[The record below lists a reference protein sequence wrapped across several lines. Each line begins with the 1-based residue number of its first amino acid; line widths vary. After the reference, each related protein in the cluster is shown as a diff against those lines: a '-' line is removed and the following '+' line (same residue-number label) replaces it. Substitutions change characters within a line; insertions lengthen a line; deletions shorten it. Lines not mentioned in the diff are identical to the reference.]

1 MKQPKT
7 HLTPLFRTS
16 TLFLLWM
23 LHTVLLQPNQ
33 SFAQV
38 PIESIS
44 IQQGL
49 SQGMI
54 YDILQDRE
62 GFLWFATKDGL
73 NRFDGYNL
81 KVFSNEAYN
90 PHSLSGNSILK
101 LFEDHQGRIWVVT
114 DNDGLNVYDKKTGRF
129 QRIQYDTQKNIG
141 LSSNQIRCIAED
153 AAGNILA
160 AADGADLNIIRLA
173 GDSFE
178 KNTAPKIQQI
188 TLPKH
193 LNVTG
198 MAKDS
203 KGRVWMGADDHCIY
217 QFDSKT
223 LRLRKAIEGYSFE
236 VAYANSDG
244 SLWASDQNH
253 SPFHWDGK
261 RAAPLFEHLSQV
273 FDLQVA
279 PDGKLWLIKGS
290 SLYGLD
296 LRQWKPGKPLK
307 WSTAPFFAQMEAPL
321 NALVNA
327 QKEDQFQAKLLA
339 LDLSAPL
346 TSLAIDRSGM
356 VLAGTHDYG
365 VYKFNPYQQKF
376 QHYAEGISIR
386 RIIPAPDGSVYLDS
400 YRKLWYQLQG
410 NSLKLDGLGAISS
423 QVSNFLISRS
433 SEHWALTTKGLLR
446 FRPGGTTTHFPIPAA
461 TFGERQPMLEDH
473 HGNIWLAGLKGSLTR
488 VDPRSNQVHRYNF
501 ADPAKPMQHHAL
513 SISLY
518 ESGDGMIWIGTM
530 EGFVKADFSKDKPHF
545 RWYRN
550 MPNQPNSLSY
560 NYVTGFL
567 DDPIAP
573 QRYLWVCTRVGL
585 NRLDKK
591 TGDFLHLGTEDG
603 LPNNV
608 IYGLLADERGNLW
621 GSTNRGIFCLSQA
634 FSSHNPSEKPRYT
647 IRNFNVT
654 DGLQNHEFNTGALA
668 KLPNGQLAFGGVNG
682 FNVFDPVV
690 MLEQDYQPRTFIT
703 NISVNNRPLTFGDDS
718 GVLPSSIETTERITL
733 NHLQDILSL
742 DYAALDFTGS
752 MFNRYRY
759 QLLGADSD
767 WIEAGTRRS
776 ATYLHLPPGNYTF
789 RVQGSNSRGIW
800 SPHIA
805 TLNIKIL
812 PPWWR
817 STWAYLAYVLL
828 LVAAGRA
835 LFQFYLNR
843 EKLRNQLA
851 YETREASRIKELD
864 TAKTRLY
871 TNITHEFRTPLTV
884 IMGMAQQT
892 LEKPDENL
900 AFKQEMILRNGQQ
913 LLHLVNE
920 MLDLSRLESGKMALR
935 FIQGDVIAFLR
946 YMLESFHSLAESQQK
961 QLHFLSTLQ
970 ELDCAYDPEKLRQ
983 IVSNLLSNALKFT
996 PESGNIYLSIDRS
1009 FQAEKPFLQ
1018 ITVKDTGIGIPE
1030 AKLPHIFDRFYQ
1042 VDDSPTRPGE
1052 GVGIGL
1058 ALTKE
1063 LVNLLGGEIRVK
1075 SPVTGSNKGAE
1086 FRVLLPLQMTAETI
1100 AESQSDTGEKPLSI
1114 QINPQLATPIQIK
1127 KEARQLILLVED
1139 NPDVAA
1145 YLNSCLP
1152 EYRLEFAVDG
1162 QEGLAKATEL
1172 IPDLIISDVM
1182 MPRMD
1187 GFTLCQHLRDDERSS
1202 HIPIVLLT
1210 AKADFE
1216 SKLTGLDRG
1225 ADVYLEKPFQPEE
1238 LRLRIKK
1245 LLELREKLKLHYLQ
1259 AAGLQEPAVRETP
1272 ALEKREDV
1280 FVQKIREC
1288 IEANLADHTFSIEH
1302 LCKAIHLS
1310 QRQLQRKLEALTG
1323 FSPNQ
1328 FIRSIRLNH
1337 AKKLLNDPDLSITAV
1352 AYDCGFSD
1360 PSYFARVFKQ
1370 EFDRTPLEWRE
1381 AARKVFNEV

>member
-33 SFAQV
+33 GFAQV

-73 NRFDGYNL
+73 NRFDGYSL

-90 PHSLSGNSILK
+90 PQSLSGNSILK

-114 DNDGLNVYDKKTGRF
+114 DNEGLNVYDKKTGRF
-129 QRIQYDTQKNIG
+129 QRIQHDSQNPRS

-160 AADGADLNIIRLA
+160 AADGADLNLIRLA

-178 KNTAPKIQQI
+178 KNKAPKIQQI

-203 KGRVWMGADDHCIY
+203 KGRVWMGGDDRCIY
-217 QFDSKT
+217 QFDTQT
-223 LRLRKAIEGYSFE
+223 LQLRKAIEGYSFE
-236 VAYANSDG
+236 VACANSDG
-244 SLWASDQNH
+244 TLWASDQNH
-253 SPFHWDGK
+253 SPFYWDGK

-296 LRQWKPGKPLK
+296 VQEWKPGKPLK
-307 WSTAPFFAQMEAPL
+307 WSTAPFFAQMKAPL

-327 QKEDQFQAKLLA
+327 QKEDQFRAKLLA

-386 RIIPAPDGSVYLDS
+386 RIILAPNGSIYLDS

-433 SEHWALTTKGLLR
+433 AEHWALTNKGLLR
-446 FRPGGTTTHFPIPAA
+446 FRPGSGPTHIPIPASI
-461 TFGERQPMLEDH
+461 FGERQPMLEDH
-473 HGNIWLAGLKGSLTR
+473 HGNIWLAGLKGALVR
-488 VDPRSNQVHRYNF
+488 VDPRSNQVNSYNF
-501 ADPAKPMQHHAL
+501 ADPTKPMQHHSL
-513 SISLY
+513 SISMY

-530 EGFVKADFSKDKPHF
+530 EGFVKADFSRGKPHF
-545 RWYRN
+545 RWFRN
-550 MPNQPNSLSY
+550 LPNQPNSLSY

-567 DDPIAP
+567 DDPIDP

-608 IYGLLADERGNLW
+608 VYGLLADEQGNLW

-647 IRNFNVT
+647 IRNFNLT

-668 KLPNGQLAFGGVNG
+668 KLPNGELAFGGVNG
-682 FNVFDPVV
+682 FNVFDPKV
-690 MLEQDYQPRTFIT
+690 MLGRDYQPRIFIT
-703 NISVNNRPLTFGDDS
+703 NIAVNNRPVAVGDDT
-718 GVLPSSIETTERITL
+718 GVLNTSIETTRHITL

-742 DYAALDFTGS
+742 EYASLDYTGS
-752 MFNRYRY
+752 MFNQYRY
-759 QLLGADSD
+759 QLLGADD
-767 WIEAGTRRS
+767 NWVEAGTRRS

-800 SPHIA
+800 SPHVA

-835 LFQFYLNR
+835 VFQFYLNR

-851 YETREASRIKELD
+851 YETREASRVKELD

-892 LEKPDENL
+892 LEKPNENL

-913 LLHLVNE
+913 LLQLVNE

-946 YMLESFHSLAESQQK
+946 YMVESFHSMAESQQK

-996 PESGNIYLSIDRS
+996 PESGNIYLSIGRTAL
-1009 FQAEKPFLQ
+1009 QEKPFLQ
-1018 ITVKDTGIGIPE
+1018 ITVKDTGIGIHE
-1030 AKLPHIFDRFYQ
+1030 AQLPHIFDRFYQ
-1042 VDDSPTRPGE
+1042 VDDSPTRQGE
-1052 GVGIGL
+1052 GAGIGL

-1063 LVNLLGGEIRVK
+1063 LVNLLQGEIQVK

-1086 FRVLLPLQMTAETI
+1086 FTVLLPLQMAAETI
-1100 AESQSDTGEKPLSI
+1100 AEGLPETWAGPLAI
-1114 QINPQLATPIQIK
+1114 AENPQIETPSPL
-1127 KEARQLILLVED
+1127 ETSSRHLILLVED

-1152 EYRLEFAVDG
+1152 EYRLEFAKDG
-1162 QEGLAKATEL
+1162 QEGFDKATEL

-1187 GFTLCQHLRDDERSS
+1187 GFTLCQHLRNDERSS
-1202 HIPIVLLT
+1202 HIPIILLT

-1216 SKLTGLDRG
+1216 SKLIGLDRG

-1238 LRLRIKK
+1238 LRLRIRK
-1245 LLELREKLKLHYLQ
+1245 LLELREKLKQHYLQ
-1259 AAGLQEPAVRETP
+1259 SAGLRREGST
-1272 ALEKREDV
+1272 LEKREDV

-1288 IEANLADHTFSIEH
+1288 IEANLSDHTFSIEQ

-1328 FIRSIRLNH
+1328 FIRSIRLNQ
-1337 AKKLLNDPDLSITAV
+1337 AKTLLLDPELSVTAV

>member
-1 MKQPKT
+1 MKQAKT
-7 HLTPLFRTS
+7 HLTPLFRS
-16 TLFLLWM
+16 SILFLLWM
-23 LHTVLLQPNQ
+23 LQTLLLKPNQ
-33 SFAQV
+33 GFAQV

-54 YDILQDRE
+54 YEILQDRE

-114 DNDGLNVYDKKTGRF
+114 DNEGLNVYDKKSGRF
-129 QRIQYDTQKNIG
+129 QRIQHDPKDPLS
-141 LSSNQIRCIAED
+141 LSSNQIRSVVED
-153 AAGNILA
+153 AEGNMLA
-160 AADGADLNIIRLA
+160 TADGADLNVIWLA

-178 KNTAPKIQQI
+178 KNSTPKIRRI
-188 TLPKH
+188 GLSKD
-193 LNVTG
+193 LNLTG
-198 MAKDS
+198 IAKDS
-203 KGRVWMGADDHCIY
+203 KGRVWMGGDDHCIY

-223 LRLRKAIEGYSFE
+223 FQLRKAVEGYSFE

-244 SLWASDQNH
+244 TLWASDQNH

-261 RAAPLFEHLSQV
+261 RAAPLFEELSQV
-273 FDLQVA
+273 LDLQVA

-296 LRQWKPGKPLK
+296 LQKWKPGKPLK
-307 WSTAPFFAQMEAPL
+307 WSTTPFFTQTKAPL
-321 NALVNA
+321 NALVN
-327 QKEDQFQAKLLA
+327 
-339 LDLSAPL
+339 
-346 TSLAIDRSGM
+346 
-356 VLAGTHDYG
+356 
-365 VYKFNPYQQKF
+365 
-376 QHYAEGISIR
+376 
-386 RIIPAPDGSVYLDS
+386 
-400 YRKLWYQLQG
+400 
-410 NSLKLDGLGAISS
+410 
-423 QVSNFLISRS
+423 
-433 SEHWALTTKGLLR
+433 
-446 FRPGGTTTHFPIPAA
+446 
-461 TFGERQPMLEDH
+461 
-473 HGNIWLAGLKGSLTR
+473 
-488 VDPRSNQVHRYNF
+488 
-501 ADPAKPMQHHAL
+501 
-513 SISLY
+513 
-518 ESGDGMIWIGTM
+518 
-530 EGFVKADFSKDKPHF
+530 
-545 RWYRN
+545 
-550 MPNQPNSLSY
+550 
-560 NYVTGFL
+560 
-567 DDPIAP
+567 
-573 QRYLWVCTRVGL
+573 
-585 NRLDKK
+585 
-591 TGDFLHLGTEDG
+591 
-603 LPNNV
+603 
-608 IYGLLADERGNLW
+608 
-621 GSTNRGIFCLSQA
+621 
-634 FSSHNPSEKPRYT
+634 
-647 IRNFNVT
+647 
-654 DGLQNHEFNTGALA
+654 
-668 KLPNGQLAFGGVNG
+668 
-682 FNVFDPVV
+682 
-690 MLEQDYQPRTFIT
+690 
-703 NISVNNRPLTFGDDS
+703 
-718 GVLPSSIETTERITL
+718 
-733 NHLQDILSL
+733 
-742 DYAALDFTGS
+742 
-752 MFNRYRY
+752 
-759 QLLGADSD
+759 
-767 WIEAGTRRS
+767 
-776 ATYLHLPPGNYTF
+776 
-789 RVQGSNSRGIW
+789 
-800 SPHIA
+800 
-805 TLNIKIL
+805 
-812 PPWWR
+812 
-817 STWAYLAYVLL
+817 
-828 LVAAGRA
+828 
-835 LFQFYLNR
+835 
-843 EKLRNQLA
+843 
-851 YETREASRIKELD
+851 IKELD

-892 LEKPDENL
+892 LEKPSENL

-913 LLHLVNE
+913 LLQLVNE

-970 ELDCAYDPEKLRQ
+970 ELNCAYDPEKLRQ

-1009 FQAEKPFLQ
+1009 LQAEKPFLQ

-1030 AKLPHIFDRFYQ
+1030 AKLPYIFDRFYQ
-1042 VDDSPTRPGE
+1042 VDDSTTRPGE
-1052 GVGIGL
+1052 GAGIGL

-1063 LVNLLGGEIRVK
+1063 LVNLLEGEIRVN
-1075 SPVTGSNKGAE
+1075 SPAIGSTKGSE
-1086 FRVLLPLQMTAETI
+1086 FTVLLPFQIAAAPI
-1100 AESQSDTGEKPLSI
+1100 AESEPDAREKPLVV
-1114 QINPQLATPIQIK
+1114 QANLPLTTPIQIK
-1127 KEARQLILLVED
+1127 KEARHLILLVED

-1152 EYRLEFAVDG
+1152 DYRLEFAVDG
-1162 QEGLAKATEL
+1162 QEGLDKATEL

-1202 HIPIVLLT
+1202 HIPIILLT

-1245 LLELREKLKLHYLQ
+1245 LLELREKLKQHYSQTFKLQ
-1259 AAGLQEPAVRETP
+1259 DYTAPEAP

-1288 IEANLADHTFSIEH
+1288 IEANLSDHTFSIEQ

-1337 AKKLLNDPDLSITAV
+1337 AKKLLRDPDLSITAV

-1370 EFDRTPLEWRE
+1370 EFDKTPLEWRE

>member
-7 HLTPLFRTS
+7 HLTPLFRSS

-23 LHTVLLQPNQ
+23 LRALLLQPNQ
-33 SFAQV
+33 GFAQV

-73 NRFDGYNL
+73 NRFDGYSL
-81 KVFSNEAYN
+81 KVFTNEAYN

-101 LFEDHQGRIWVVT
+101 LLEDQQGRIWVVT
-114 DNDGLNVYDKKTGRF
+114 DNEGLNVYDKKTGRF
-129 QRIQYDTQKNIG
+129 QRIQHDPKNPAS

-153 AAGNILA
+153 AKGNILA
-160 AADGADLNIIRLA
+160 AADGAELNVISLT
-173 GDSFE
+173 GGSFK
-178 KNTAPKIQQI
+178 KNGESKIHRVK
-188 TLPKH
+188 LPRH

-198 MAKDS
+198 IAKDS
-203 KGRVWMGADDHCIY
+203 KGRVWMGADDQCIY
-217 QFDSKT
+217 QFDSKS

-236 VAYANSDG
+236 VAYVNSDG
-244 SLWASDQNH
+244 TLWASDQNH

-261 RAAPLFEHLSQV
+261 HAAPLFEELSQV

-296 LRQWKPGKPLK
+296 LQKWKPGKPLK
-307 WSTAPFFAQMEAPL
+307 WSTTPFFAQMKAPL

-410 NSLKLDGLGAISS
+410 NSLKTNSLGAISS

-433 SEHWALTTKGLLR
+433 AEHWAMTKQGLLR
-446 FRPGGTTTHFPIPAA
+446 FRPGSPPTQIPIPAA
-461 TFGERQPMLEDH
+461 IFGERQPMLEDH
-473 HGNIWLAGLKGSLTR
+473 QGNIWLAGLKGALVR
-488 VDPRSNQVHRYNF
+488 VDPRSIQVNSYNF
-501 ADPAKPMQHHAL
+501 ADPATPMQHHSL

-518 ESGDGMIWIGTM
+518 EDGEGVIWIGTM
-530 EGFVKADFSKDKPHF
+530 EGFVKADFSKGKPHF

-550 MPNQPNSLSY
+550 LPNQPNSLSY

-591 TGDFLHLGTEDG
+591 TGDFLHLSTADG

-608 IYGLLADERGNLW
+608 IYGLLADEQGNLW

-634 FSSHNPSEKPRYT
+634 LSSHNPSEKPRYT
-647 IRNFNVT
+647 VRNFNVT

-668 KLPNGQLAFGGVNG
+668 KLPNGELAFGGVNG
-682 FNVFDPVV
+682 LNVFDPMA
-690 MLEQDYQPRTFIT
+690 MLGQDYQPRTFIT
-703 NISVNNRPLTFGDDS
+703 NIAVNNRPVKVGD
-718 GVLPSSIETTERITL
+718 GTGILHSSIETTRSITL

-742 DYAALDFTGS
+742 DYATLDYTGS

-759 QLLGADSD
+759 QLLGADPD

-800 SPHIA
+800 SPHVA

-892 LEKPDENL
+892 LEKPNENL

-913 LLHLVNE
+913 LLQLVNE

-996 PESGNIYLSIDRS
+996 PESGNIYLSIDRNL
-1009 FQAEKPFLQ
+1009 QAEKPFLQ

-1030 AKLPHIFDRFYQ
+1030 AQLPHIFDRFYQ
-1042 VDDSPTRPGE
+1042 VDDSITRPGE
-1052 GVGIGL
+1052 GAGIGL

-1063 LVNLLGGEIRVK
+1063 LVNLLQGEIRVF
-1075 SPVTGSNKGAE
+1075 SPAIGSTKGSE
-1086 FRVLLPLQMTAETI
+1086 FTVLLPLQIVAEPL
-1100 AESQSDTGEKPLSI
+1100 AEGQPEASEKPQSVPV
-1114 QINPQLATPIQIK
+1114 NPQLVTPIQIK

-1152 EYRLEFAVDG
+1152 EYRLEFAEDG
-1162 QEGLAKATEL
+1162 QEGLDKATEL

-1202 HIPIVLLT
+1202 HIPIILLT

-1245 LLELREKLKLHYLQ
+1245 LLELREKLKQHYLQ
-1259 AAGLQEPAVRETP
+1259 AFSSPDYTALEAPV
-1272 ALEKREDV
+1272 LEKREDV

-1288 IEANLADHTFSIEH
+1288 IEANISDHTFSIEH
-1302 LCKAIHLS
+1302 LCKAVHLS

-1337 AKKLLNDPDLSITAV
+1337 AKTLLRDPDLSVTAV

-1370 EFDRTPLEWRE
+1370 EFRVTPLEWRE
-1381 AARKVFNEV
+1381 SARKVFNEV

>member
-1 MKQPKT
+1 MKQPIT
-7 HLTPLFRTS
+7 HLTVPHRSPIQFQ
-16 TLFLLWM
+16 FWM
-23 LHTVLLQPNQ
+23 LLVLLLSLVQG
-33 SFAQV
+33 FAQV

-62 GFLWFATKDGL
+62 GFLWFGTKDGL
-73 NRFDGYNL
+73 NRFDGYNF
-81 KVFSNEAYN
+81 KVFTNDTYD
-90 PHSLSGNSILK
+90 PHSLSSNSILK
-101 LFEDHQGRIWVVT
+101 LFEDSKGRIWIVT
-114 DNDGLNVYDKKTGRF
+114 DNEGLNVYDKKTARF
-129 QRIQYDTQKNIG
+129 HRIQYRPKDPLS

-160 AADGADLNIIRLA
+160 AADAAGLNVISLAD
-173 GDSFE
+173 DFFE
-178 KNTAPKIQQI
+178 KNTPPKIQRL
-188 TLPKH
+188 TLAH
-193 LNVTG
+193 NLDVTG
-198 MAKDS
+198 IAKDS
-203 KGRVWMGADDHCIY
+203 KGRVWMGGNDRCIY
-217 QFDSKT
+217 QFNPQT
-223 LRLRKAIEGYSFE
+223 FQLRKAIEGYSFE
-236 VAYANSDG
+236 FACPNSDG
-244 SLWASDQNH
+244 TLWASDQNQ
-253 SPFHWDGK
+253 SPFYWDGT
-261 RAAPLFEHLSQV
+261 RAAPLFEALIEV
-273 FDLQVA
+273 LDLQIA
-279 PDGKLWLIKGS
+279 PDGKLWLIKGN

-307 WSTAPFFAQMEAPL
+307 WSAVPFFTQMKAPL
-321 NALVNA
+321 NTLAKE
-327 QKEDQFQAKLLA
+327 QKTDLFQSKLLT
-339 LDLSAPL
+339 LDLNARL
-346 TSLAIDRSGM
+346 TSLATDRSGM
-356 VLAGTHDYG
+356 VLVGTHDYG
-365 VYKFNPYQQKF
+365 VYKFNPDQSKF
-376 QHYAEGISIR
+376 RHYAEGISIR

-400 YRKLWYQLQG
+400 YRKLWYQLRG
-410 NSLKLDGLGAISS
+410 KSLKVDGLGAISS
-423 QVSNFLISRS
+423 QVSNVLLTRS
-433 SEHWALTTKGLLR
+433 AEHWALTNTDLIR
-446 FRPGGTTTHFPIPAA
+446 FRAGGAPTHIPIPAA
-461 TFGERQPMLEDH
+461 TFAEKQPILEDH
-473 HGNIWLAGLKGSLTR
+473 QGNVWLAGLEGALAR
-488 VDPRSNQVHRYNF
+488 VDPQTNQVKIYNF
-501 ADPAKPMQHHAL
+501 ADPAKPMQHHSL
-513 SISLY
+513 SIALY
-518 ESGDGMIWIGTM
+518 EGGDGLIWIGTL
-530 EGFVKADFSKDKPHF
+530 EGFVKADFSKAKPHF

-550 MPNQPNSLSY
+550 EPNQRNSLSY

-567 DDPIAP
+567 DDPHAP
-573 QRYLWVCTRVGL
+573 QRYLWICTRVGL

-591 TGDFLHLGTEDG
+591 SGDFLHLSTEDG

-608 IYGLLADERGNLW
+608 VYGLLADAQGNLW

-634 FSSHNPSEKPRYT
+634 RPSKYKSEKRQFT
-647 IRNFNVT
+647 IRSFST
-654 DGLQNHEFNTGALA
+654 ADGLQHQEFNTGALA
-668 KLPNGQLAFGGVNG
+668 KFPNGKLAFGGVNG
-682 FNVFDPVV
+682 FNVFDPKL
-690 MLEQDYQPRTFIT
+690 MLGRDYQPRIFIT
-703 NISVNNRPLTFGDDS
+703 NLAVNNRPVSVGDDAKI
-718 GVLPSSIETTERITL
+718 LNSSIETTERITL
-733 NHLQDILSL
+733 THLQDIFSL
-742 DYAALDFTGS
+742 EYAALDYTGS
-752 MFNRYRY
+752 VFNKYRY
-759 QLLGADSD
+759 QLVGADPD

-776 ATYLHLPPGNYTF
+776 ATYLHLPPGSYSF

-800 SPHIA
+800 SPHVA

-817 STWAYLAYVLL
+817 STWAYLGYLL
-828 LVAAGRA
+828 LLTVAGRA

-843 EKLRNQLA
+843 EKLRAQLA
-851 YETREASRIKELD
+851 YETREAARAKELD

-884 IMGMAQQT
+884 ILGMAQQT
-892 LEKPDENL
+892 LEKPSENL
-900 AFKQEMILRNGQQ
+900 PFKQEMILRNGQQ
-913 LLHLVNE
+913 LLQLVNE
-920 MLDLSRLESGKMALR
+920 MLDLSRLESGKMSLR

-946 YMLESFHSLAESQQK
+946 YMVESFHSLAESQQK

-1009 FQAEKPFLQ
+1009 FQNEKPYLQ

-1030 AKLPHIFDRFYQ
+1030 AQLPHIFDRFYQ
-1042 VDDSPTRPGE
+1042 VDDSPTRQGE
-1052 GVGIGL
+1052 GAGIGL

-1063 LVNLLGGEIRVK
+1063 LVNLLQGEIWVK

-1086 FRVLLPLQMTAETI
+1086 FTVFLPLQMVAETI
-1100 AESQSDTGEKPLSI
+1100 AEGLPDAWAESLAI
-1114 QINPQLATPIQIK
+1114 AVNPQHETPTPL
-1127 KEARQLILLVED
+1127 ETTAHHLILLVED

-1162 QEGLAKATEL
+1162 QEGFDKATEL

-1187 GFTLCQHLRDDERSS
+1187 GFTLCQHLRNDERSS
-1202 HIPIVLLT
+1202 HIPIILLT

-1245 LLELREKLKLHYLQ
+1245 LLELREKLKQHYLQ
-1259 AAGLQEPAVRETP
+1259 SAGLRAHAALEGST
-1272 ALEKREDV
+1272 LEKREDV

-1288 IEANLADHTFSIEH
+1288 IEANLSDHTFSIEQ

-1328 FIRSIRLNH
+1328 FIRQIRLNQ
-1337 AKKLLNDPDLSITAV
+1337 AKILLLDPELSVTSV

>member
-1 MKQPKT
+1 MKQAKI
-7 HLTPLFRTS
+7 HLTPLFRS
-16 TLFLLWM
+16 SILFLLWM
-23 LHTVLLQPNQ
+23 LQTLLLKPNQ
-33 SFAQV
+33 GFAQV

-73 NRFDGYNL
+73 NRFDGYSL
-81 KVFSNEAYN
+81 KVFTNEAYD

-114 DNDGLNVYDKKTGRF
+114 DNEGLNVYDKKTGRF
-129 QRIQYDTQKNIG
+129 QRVQHDPKDPG
-141 LSSNQIRCIAED
+141 SLSSNQIRCIAED
-153 AAGNILA
+153 ATGNILA
-160 AADGADLNIIRLA
+160 AADGADLNIIWLSD
-173 GDSFE
+173 DSFE
-178 KNTAPKIQQI
+178 KNSAPKIRRI
-188 TLPKH
+188 GLSKD
-193 LNVTG
+193 LNLTG

-203 KGRVWMGADDHCIY
+203 KGRVWMGGNNRCIY
-217 QFDSKT
+217 HFDAQT
-223 LRLRKAIEGYSFE
+223 FHLRKAVEGYSFE

-244 SLWASDQNH
+244 TLWASDQNH

-261 RAAPLFEHLSQV
+261 RAAPLFEELSQV
-273 FDLQVA
+273 LDLQVA

-296 LRQWKPGKPLK
+296 LQEWKPGKPLK
-307 WSTAPFFAQMEAPL
+307 WSTAPFFAQMKAPL

-365 VYKFNPYQQKF
+365 VYKFNPCQQKF
-376 QHYAEGISIR
+376 RHYAEGISIR
-386 RIIPAPDGSVYLDS
+386 RIIPAPDGSIYLDS
-400 YRKLWYQLQG
+400 YRKLWYHLQG
-410 NSLKLDGLGAISS
+410 SSLKTNGLGAISS
-423 QVSNFLISRS
+423 QTSNFLISRS
-433 SEHWALTTKGLLR
+433 AEHWAMTNKGLLR
-446 FRPGGTTTHFPIPAA
+446 FRPGSTPTHIPIPAA

-473 HGNIWLAGLKGSLTR
+473 HGNIWLAGLKGALAR
-488 VDPRSNQVHRYNF
+488 IDPLNNQLNLYNF
-501 ADPAKPMQHHAL
+501 ADPANPMQHHSL
-513 SISLY
+513 SIALY
-518 ESGDGMIWIGTM
+518 ESGDGIIWIGTM
-530 EGFVKADFSKDKPHF
+530 EGFVKADFSKGEPHF

-573 QRYLWVCTRVGL
+573 QRYLWICTRVGL

-591 TGDFLHLGTEDG
+591 TGDFLHLSTADG

-621 GSTNRGIFCLSQA
+621 GSTNRGIFCLSQV
-634 FSSHNPSEKPRYT
+634 PSTNNQSKDPRYT

-654 DGLQNHEFNTGALA
+654 DGLQNPEFNTGALA
-668 KLPNGQLAFGGVNG
+668 KLPNGELAFGGVNG
-682 FNVFDPVV
+682 LNVFDPKV
-690 MLEQDYQPRTFIT
+690 MLGRDYQPRIFLT
-703 NISVNNRPLTFGDDS
+703 NLAVNNRPITVGDDT
-718 GVLPSSIETTERITL
+718 GILHRSIETTKRITL

-742 DYAALDFTGS
+742 EYAALDYTGS

-759 QLLGADSD
+759 QLIGADRD

-800 SPHIA
+800 SPHVA

-817 STWAYLAYVLL
+817 SSWAYLAYML
-828 LVAAGRA
+828 LVAAAGGA

-892 LEKPDENL
+892 LEKPSENL
-900 AFKQEMILRNGQQ
+900 AFNQEMILRNGQQ
-913 LLHLVNE
+913 LLQLVNE

-935 FIQGDVIAFLR
+935 LIQGDVIAFLR

-1030 AKLPHIFDRFYQ
+1030 AQLPHIFDRFYQ
-1042 VDDSPTRPGE
+1042 VDDSTTRPGE
-1052 GVGIGL
+1052 GAGIGL

-1063 LVNLLGGEIRVK
+1063 LVNLLEGEIRVS
-1075 SPVTGSNKGAE
+1075 SPAIGSTKGSE
-1086 FRVLLPLQMTAETI
+1086 FTVLLPLQMAAETI
-1100 AESQSDTGEKPLSI
+1100 VESQPSAEEKPLPV
-1114 QINPQLATPIQIK
+1114 QVNPPLTTPIQIE
-1127 KEARQLILLVED
+1127 KEAGHLILLVED

-1162 QEGLAKATEL
+1162 QEGLDKATEL

-1202 HIPIVLLT
+1202 HIPIILLT

-1238 LRLRIKK
+1238 LRLRIRK
-1245 LLELREKLKLHYLQ
+1245 LLELREKLKRYYLQ
-1259 AAGLQEPAVRETP
+1259 TFDSQDYPALEAP

-1288 IEANLADHTFSIEH
+1288 IEANLSDHTFSIEQ

-1328 FIRSIRLNH
+1328 FIRSIRLNQ
-1337 AKKLLNDPDLSITAV
+1337 AKKLLRDPDLSITAV

-1370 EFDRTPLEWRE
+1370 EFDKTPLEWRE
-1381 AARKVFNEV
+1381 AARKVLNEV

>member
-1 MKQPKT
+1 MKQAKT
-7 HLTPLFRTS
+7 HLTPQFRSS

-23 LHTVLLQPNQ
+23 LHVLLLQPSQ
-33 SFAQV
+33 AFAQV

-73 NRFDGYNL
+73 NRFDGHDF
-81 KVFSNEAYN
+81 KVFTNETHN
-90 PHSLSGNSILK
+90 SHSLSGNSILK
-101 LFEDHQGRIWVVT
+101 LFEDHQGRIWAVT
-114 DNDGLNVYDKKTGRF
+114 DNEGLNVYDKKTGHF
-129 QRIQYDTQKNIG
+129 QRIQHHSKNPKS
-141 LSSNQIRCIAED
+141 LSSNQIRCIVED

-160 AADGADLNIIRLA
+160 AADGADLNLISLA
-173 GDSFE
+173 GDAFE
-178 KNTAPKIQQI
+178 KNTAPKIRRI
-188 TLPKH
+188 ALPRH

-203 KGRVWMGADDHCIY
+203 KSRVWMGADNHCIY
-217 QFDSKT
+217 QFDVKT
-223 LRLRKAIEGYSFE
+223 FQLRKAVEGYSFE

-261 RAAPLFEHLSQV
+261 RAEPLFEHLSQV

-296 LRQWKPGKPLK
+296 VQEWKPGKPLK
-307 WSTAPFFAQMEAPL
+307 WSTAPFFAQMKAPL

-365 VYKFNPYQQKF
+365 VYKFNPYQSKI

-386 RIIPAPDGSVYLDS
+386 RIIPAPDGSIYLDS

-433 SEHWALTTKGLLR
+433 AEHWALTNKGLLR
-446 FRPGGTTTHFPIPAA
+446 FRPGGTTTHIPIPAA

-473 HGNIWLAGLKGSLTR
+473 HGNIWLAGLKGALTR
-488 VDPRSNQVHRYNF
+488 VDPRSNQVNSYNF

-530 EGFVKADFSKDKPHF
+530 EGFVKADFSRGKPHF

-550 MPNQPNSLSY
+550 MPNQLNSLSY

-591 TGDFLHLGTEDG
+591 TGDFLHLSTEDG

-621 GSTNRGIFCLSQA
+621 GSTNRGIFCLSQV
-634 FSSHNPSEKPRYT
+634 PSTNSKSKGPRYI
-647 IRNFNVT
+647 IRNFNIT
-654 DGLQNHEFNTGALA
+654 DGLQNHEFNSSALA

-682 FNVFDPVV
+682 LNVFDPSA
-690 MLEQDYQPRTFIT
+690 MLGQDYQPRTFIT
-703 NISVNNRPLTFGDDS
+703 NIAVNNHPVAVGDDT
-718 GVLPSSIETTERITL
+718 GILHSSIETTQRITL

-742 DYAALDFTGS
+742 EYASLDYTGS

-759 QLLGADSD
+759 QLQGADPD
-767 WIEAGTRRS
+767 WVEAGTRRS

-800 SPHIA
+800 SPHVA
-805 TLNIKIL
+805 TLNIKVL

-817 STWAYLAYVLL
+817 STWAYLVYVLL
-828 LVAAGRA
+828 LTAAGRA

-851 YETREASRIKELD
+851 YETREANRIKELD

-892 LEKPDENL
+892 LEKPNENL
-900 AFKQEMILRNGQQ
+900 AFNQEMILRNGQQ
-913 LLHLVNE
+913 LLQLVNE
-920 MLDLSRLESGKMALR
+920 MLDLSKLESGKMALR

-946 YMLESFHSLAESQQK
+946 YMLESFHSLAESQHK

-970 ELDCAYDPEKLRQ
+970 ELNCAYDPEKLRQ
-983 IVSNLLSNALKFT
+983 IISNLLSNALKFT
-996 PESGNIYLSIDRS
+996 PESGNIYLSIDRNL
-1009 FQAEKPFLQ
+1009 QAEKPFLQ

-1030 AKLPHIFDRFYQ
+1030 GKLPHIFDRFYQ
-1042 VDDSPTRPGE
+1042 VDDSATRPGE
-1052 GVGIGL
+1052 GAGIGL

-1063 LVNLLGGEIRVK
+1063 LVNLLQGEIRVS
-1075 SPVTGSNKGAE
+1075 SPAIGSTKGSE
-1086 FRVLLPLQMTAETI
+1086 FTVLLPLQMATEPISEGQPDAR
-1100 AESQSDTGEKPLSI
+1100 EKPLPV
-1114 QINPQLATPIQIK
+1114 QVNPQFATPIQIEK
-1127 KEARQLILLVED
+1127 KARQLILLVED

-1162 QEGLAKATEL
+1162 QEGLEKATEL

-1202 HIPIVLLT
+1202 HIPIILLT

-1245 LLELREKLKLHYLQ
+1245 LLELRKKLKQHYLQ
-1259 AAGLQEPAVRETP
+1259 TFSSPDYTALEAP
-1272 ALEKREDV
+1272 ALETREDV

-1288 IEANLADHTFSIEH
+1288 IEANLSDHTFSVEH

-1337 AKKLLNDPDLSITAV
+1337 AKTLLCDPELSITSV

-1381 AARKVFNEV
+1381 TARKVFNEV

>member
-1 MKQPKT
+1 MKQAKT
-7 HLTPLFRTS
+7 HPTFLFRS
-16 TLFLLWM
+16 FILFLLWM
-23 LHTVLLQPNQ
+23 LPTLLLKPNQ
-33 SFAQV
+33 GFSQV

-73 NRFDGYNL
+73 NRFDGYSL
-81 KVFSNEAYN
+81 KVFTHEAHN

-101 LFEDHQGRIWVVT
+101 LFEDHQGRIWAVS
-114 DNDGLNVYDKKTGRF
+114 DNEGLNVYDKKMGRF
-129 QRIQYDTQKNIG
+129 QRIQHDPQNPKS
-141 LSSNQIRCIAED
+141 LASNQIRCIAED
-153 AAGNILA
+153 AMGNILA
-160 AADGADLNIIRLA
+160 AADGAGLNVIWLA
-173 GDSFE
+173 DDAFE
-178 KNTAPKIQQI
+178 KNSAPKIRRI
-188 TLPKH
+188 ALSRN

-198 MAKDS
+198 IARDG
-203 KGRVWMGADDHCIY
+203 KGRVWLGADDQCIY
-217 QFDSKT
+217 QFDAQT
-223 LRLRKAIEGYSFE
+223 FQLRKAIEGYSFE
-236 VAYANSDG
+236 VAYANADG
-244 SLWASDQNH
+244 SLWASDPNH

-261 RAAPLFEHLSQV
+261 RAAPLFEELSQV
-273 FDLQVA
+273 LDLQVA
-279 PDGKLWLIKGS
+279 PDGKLWLIKGN

-296 LRQWKPGKPLK
+296 LQQWKPGKPLK
-307 WSTAPFFAQMEAPL
+307 WSTTPFFAQTKAPL
-321 NALVNA
+321 NTLVNQ
-327 QKEDQFQAKLLA
+327 QKEDQFQSKLLA
-339 LDLSAPL
+339 LDLRAPL

-376 QHYAEGISIR
+376 RHYAEGISIR

-400 YRKLWYQLQG
+400 YRKLWYQLRG
-410 NSLKLDGLGAISS
+410 NALQTNGLGAISS
-423 QVSNFLISRS
+423 QASNFLISRS
-433 SEHWALTTKGLLR
+433 AEHWALTKDALIR
-446 FRPGGTTTHFPIPAA
+446 FRPGSPPTHIPIPAA
-461 TFGERQPMLEDH
+461 TFAERQPMLEDQR
-473 HGNIWLAGLKGSLTR
+473 GNIWLAGLKGALAR
-488 VDPRSNQVHRYNF
+488 VDPRSNQVNMYNF
-501 ADPAKPMQHHAL
+501 TDPAKPMQHHSL
-513 SISLY
+513 SIALY
-518 ESGDGMIWIGTM
+518 ESGDGTIWVGTM
-530 EGFVKADFSKDKPHF
+530 EGFVKADFSEDKPHF
-545 RWYRN
+545 HWYRN
-550 MPNQPNSLSY
+550 LPNQPNSLSY
-560 NYVTGFL
+560 NYVTNFL

-573 QRYLWVCTRVGL
+573 QRYLWICTRAGL

-591 TGDFLHLGTEDG
+591 TGDFLHLSPAEG

-621 GSTNRGIFCLSQA
+621 GSTNRGIFCLSQVA
-634 FSSHNPSEKPRYT
+634 STRNQSEKPRYT
-647 IRNFNVT
+647 IRNFNIS
-654 DGLQNHEFNTGALA
+654 DGLQNPEFNTSALA
-668 KLPNGQLAFGGVNG
+668 KLPNGELAFGGVNG
-682 FNVFDPVV
+682 LNVFDPKV
-690 MLEQDYQPRTFIT
+690 MLEKDYQPRTFIT
-703 NISVNNRPLTFGDDS
+703 NISVNNLPLTLGDDS
-718 GVLPSSIETTERITL
+718 GILNNSIETTKRITL
-733 NHLQDILSL
+733 NHLQNIFSL
-742 DYAALDFTGS
+742 EFAALDHTGS

-759 QLLGADSD
+759 QLLGADPKWVD
-767 WIEAGTRRS
+767 VGTRRS

-789 RVQGSNSRGIW
+789 QVQGSNSRGIW

-805 TLNIKIL
+805 TLDIKIL

-828 LVAAGRA
+828 LAAVGSA
-835 LFQFYLNR
+835 LLQFYLNR
-843 EKLRNQLA
+843 EKLRHQLA
-851 YETREASRIKELD
+851 YEIREASRIKELD

-892 LEKPDENL
+892 LENPGENL
-900 AFKQEMILRNGQQ
+900 AFNQEMILRNGQQ
-913 LLHLVNE
+913 LLQLVNQ
-920 MLDLSRLESGKMALR
+920 MLDLSRLESEKMALR
-935 FIQGDVIAFLR
+935 FIQGDVISFLR

-970 ELDCAYDPEKLRQ
+970 ALDCAYDPEKLRQ

-996 PESGNIYLSIDRS
+996 PEAGHIYLSIDRS
-1009 FQAEKPFLQ
+1009 FQSEKPFLK
-1018 ITVKDTGIGIPE
+1018 ISVKDTGIGIPE
-1030 AKLPHIFDRFYQ
+1030 AQLPHIFDRFYQ
-1042 VDDSPTRPGE
+1042 VDDSATRQSE
-1052 GVGIGL
+1052 GAGIGL

-1063 LVNLLGGEIRVK
+1063 LVNLLQGEIRVS
-1075 SPVTGSNKGAE
+1075 SPAIGSTKGSE
-1086 FRVLLPLQMTAETI
+1086 FMVLLPLQI
-1100 AESQSDTGEKPLSI
+1100 ATEALTEGQSDAWEKPLAV
-1114 QINPQLATPIQIK
+1114 PKTLLATPIQIK
-1127 KEARQLILLVED
+1127 KEAKHLILLVED
-1139 NPDVAA
+1139 NPDVAT

-1152 EYRLEFAVDG
+1152 EYQLEFAVDG
-1162 QEGLAKATEL
+1162 QEGLKKATEL

-1187 GFTLCQHLRDDERSS
+1187 GFSLCQHLRDDERSS
-1202 HIPIVLLT
+1202 HIPIILLT

-1245 LLELREKLKLHYLQ
+1245 LLELREKLKQHYLQ
-1259 AAGLQEPAVRETP
+1259 AFRLQDYTALETP
-1272 ALEKREDV
+1272 VLEKREDI

-1288 IEANLADHTFSIEH
+1288 IEANLSDHSFSIEH

-1323 FSPNQ
+1323 LSPNQ
-1328 FIRSIRLNH
+1328 FIRSIRLNQ
-1337 AKKLLNDPDLSITAV
+1337 AKILLRNPDLSVTAV

-1381 AARKVFNEV
+1381 AERKVLNEV